1 MSRILSVAR
10 LSLLIAAGAASA
22 GCSPEGAESGNPP
35 AAAAPGAAKEALCKH
50 EVADKFCPLCHP
62 EIRNDPNILLCK
74 EHDNIPEDICTACH
88 PELKAKYKVCQHE
101 LPLLICKACATAT
114 GSAKPAHGSSPK

>member
-1 MSRILSVAR
+1 MSRVLSVAP
-10 LSLLIAAGAASA
+10 LSLLIAIGAAIA
-22 GCSPEGAESGNPP
+22 GCSPEGAESGKPP
-35 AAAAPGAAKEALCKH
+35 VAAAPGAVKEALCKH

-88 PELKAKYKVCQHE
+88 PELKAKYKVCKHE
-101 LPLLICKACATAT
+101 LPRLICKACAPAS
-114 GSAKPAHGSSPK
+114 GNEKPSGGSSPK